1 MAHPNGFV
9 VNEVNVIAIVA
20 HCANRV
26 YAKQKGAYAP
36 PVLCTNTA
44 C

>member
-26 YAKQKGAYAP
+26 SERY
-36 PVLCTNTA
+36 
-44 C
+44 

>member
-1 MAHPNGFV
+1 MVHPGGLV

-26 YAKQKGAYAP
+26 SERY
-36 PVLCTNTA
+36 
-44 C
+44 